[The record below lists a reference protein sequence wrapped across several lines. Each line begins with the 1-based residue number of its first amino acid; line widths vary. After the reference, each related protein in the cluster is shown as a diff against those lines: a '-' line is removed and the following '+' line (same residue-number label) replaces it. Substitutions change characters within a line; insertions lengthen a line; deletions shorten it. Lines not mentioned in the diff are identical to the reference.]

1 MADSVPDGSSVG
13 DGAAKEKVNQNS
25 CPSFLGRGVKALKSV
40 I

>member
-25 CPSFLGRGVKALKSV
+25 CPSCGLSWAEE
-40 I
+40 